1 MHVSWNN
8 IISSYV
14 NVDKFMYKIYLV
26 SCLIQLR
33 LGKQCFQ

>member
-14 NVDKFMYKIYLV
+14 IVDKFMYKIYLV